1 MAFLDNSGDI
11 ILDAVLTDTGRK
23 RLARGDGSFRI
34 VKFALGD
41 DEINYGTY
49 DGAAPEGEKDLEI
62 LQTPILEAFT
72 NNTSLMHS
80 FLQTYTN
87 NQTHLFLPVIKLNN
101 VAGMTA
107 YNTTFKTFLVATDA
121 STACALQP
129 SGSGG
134 DGPRAGWKATS
145 DGILY
150 GQNPAEIKTF
160 IRLDQGIDNSLVP
173 ASQGLP
179 SSEFYENQYLI
190 EMDSRFGQI
199 INSTGDT
206 LAVPSFIDD
215 DQIASYYLS
224 MNVNNL
230 FVTDNTQGSTDS
242 NSLQVISGARGS
254 TLSFQI
260 QVSPNLQNNTSF
272 FTRLGGIFDAAASAG
287 ASGNNNMYYID
298 SVVRVTGLTTGFQMD
313 VPVRYVKT
321 VEVAD
326 CGL

>member
-87 NQTHLFLPVIKLNN
+87 NQTHLFLPVMKLNN
-101 VAGMTA
+101 LFPGTA
-107 YNTTFKTFLVATDA
+107 YNTTFNTFLVSTDA
-121 STACALQP
+121 STACALGNSASD
-129 SGSGG
+129 SG
-134 DGPRAGWKATS
+134 GPRAGWNATQ
-145 DGILY
+145 DGILS
-150 GQNPAEIKTF
+150 GQAPKALRTF
-160 IRLDQGIDNSLVP
+160 IRVDQGIDNALVP
-173 ASQGLP
+173 ATQGLP

-230 FVTDNTQGSTDS
+230 FVTDNTQNDPNS
-242 NSLQVISGARGS
+242 NALQVISGARGS

-272 FTRLGGIFDAAASAG
+272 FTRLGGIFDASATG
-287 ASGNNNMYYID
+287 TPVSMYYID

-321 VEVAD
+321 VLTAD

>member
-49 DGAAPEGEKDLEI
+49 DGGAPAGEKDLEI
-62 LQTPILEAFT
+62 MQTPVLEAFT

-87 NQTHLFLPVIKLNN
+87 NQTHLYLPVIKLNN
-101 VAGMTA
+101 LQAGTE
-107 YNTTFKTFLVATDA
+107 YNTSFNTFLVAAD
-121 STACALQP
+121 SETACAL
-129 SGSGG
+129 GSHAGT
-134 DGPRAGWKATS
+134 GPRAKWNLTT
-145 DGILY
+145 DGILL
-150 GQNPAEIKTF
+150 GANPSQLRTH

-173 ASQGLP
+173 PSNGLP

-199 INSTGDT
+199 IDRTGQT

-224 MNVNNL
+224 RNVNGS
-230 FVTDNTQGSTDS
+230 FVTDNSDKVTT
-242 NSLQVISGARGS
+242 NQVISGARGTS
-254 TLSFQI
+254 LGFQI
-260 QVSPNLQNNTSF
+260 QVSPNLQTNTSF
-272 FTRLGGIFDAAASAG
+272 FTRLGGTFDAGNTG
-287 ASGNNNMYYID
+287 ATGDNTMYYID
-298 SVVRVTGLTTGFQMD
+298 SVVRVTGLTTGFQID

-321 VEVAD
+321 VEAAS
-326 CGL
+326 CQG

>member
-49 DGAAPEGEKDLEI
+49 DGNAPEGEKDLEI
-62 LQTPILEAFT
+62 LQTPVLEAFT
-72 NNTSLMHS
+72 NNTSIMHS
-80 FLQTYTN
+80 YLQTYTN
-87 NQTHLFLPVIKLNN
+87 NQTHLFLPVIKLNDLRSGTN
-101 VAGMTA
+101 
-107 YNTTFKTFLVATDA
+107 YNKTFNTFLVATDKQ
-121 STACALQP
+121 TECALLA
-129 SGSGG
+129 GG
-134 DGPRAGWKATS
+134 TTGPRAGWDAST

-150 GQNPAEIKTF
+150 GHDPSKIMTN
-160 IRLDQGIDNSLVP
+160 IRLDQGIDNSLVTP
-173 ASQGLP
+173 SQGLP

-199 INSTGDT
+199 IDKEGTT

-224 MNVNNL
+224 MNVNRN
-230 FVTDNTQGSTDS
+230 FVKDNSQRGTSA
-242 NSLQVISGARGS
+242 NSQVISGARGS
-254 TLSFQI
+254 FLQFQI
-260 QVSPNLQNNTSF
+260 QVSPNLQSNTSF
-272 FTRLGGIFDAAASAG
+272 FTRLGGIFDAANPAG
-287 ASGNNNMYYID
+287 SSGDNSMYYID
-298 SVVRVTGLTTGFQMD
+298 SVVRVTGLTTGFQID

-321 VEVAD
+321 VEPAD
-326 CGL
+326 C

>member
-1 MAFLDNSGDI
+1 M
-11 ILDAVLTDTGRK
+11 
-23 RLARGDGSFRI
+23 
-34 VKFALGD
+34 
-41 DEINYGTY
+41 
-49 DGAAPEGEKDLEI
+49 
-62 LQTPILEAFT
+62 
-72 NNTSLMHS
+72 
-80 FLQTYTN
+80 
-87 NQTHLFLPVIKLNN
+87 KLNN
-101 VAGMTA
+101 LFPGTA
-107 YNTTFKTFLVATDA
+107 YNTTFNTFLVSTDA
-121 STACALQP
+121 STACAL
-129 SGSGG
+129 GNTGG
-134 DGPRAGWKATS
+134 LGPRAGWITTS
-145 DGILY
+145 DGILS
-150 GQNPAEIKTF
+150 GQAPKELRTF
-160 IRLDQGIDNSLVP
+160 IRVDQGIDNALVP
-173 ASQGLP
+173 ATQGLP

-321 VEVAD
+321 IEVAS
-326 CGL
+326 CSS